1 MRTLGATSSRFMLG
15 IQQYFFH
22 VTIINKD
29 GGWNA
34 APIGIA
40 EVQFYPGALQVL
52 LPTLRHGGSAK
63 EPKPNCIGL
72 GGNHREVAGAAC
84 AAQFSQE
91 LFKYLKGRSTM
102 KSEKSRKQILK
113 KHENQYYQ
121 VDFMLVSQR
130 LVNIKIVS
138 V

>member
-22 VTIINKD
+22 VTIINRD

-34 APIGIA
+34 APIAIA

-52 LPTLRHGGSAK
+52 LPALRHGGSAK

-91 LFKYLKGRSTM
+91 LFKYHVRPAVAVARRPSPAAALPASPLAQPAALPGCRPA
-102 KSEKSRKQILK
+102 
-113 KHENQYYQ
+113 
-121 VDFMLVSQR
+121 
-130 LVNIKIVS
+130 
-138 V
+138 